1 MIKKEDVFKIG
12 TFAKPHGIKGEIGLV
27 TEYDLTGDSDDPY
40 LVCEIE
46 GILVPFFIES
56 CRTKTSTV
64 VLVKLATLDTEE
76 AVRALA
82 NQDAYYPLDALGGEE
97 EEEGDLDVAWDILAG
112 YSLIDEKH
120 GELGEIT
127 DVDES
132 TINILLQI
140 DHQGEELLIPAVE
153 EWVVSVDHRKKHL
166 KVSIPEGLLEL

>member
-12 TFAKPHGIKGEIGLV
+12 TFTKPHGIKGEIGLV
-27 TEYDLTGDSDDPY
+27 TEYDLIGDSDDPC
-40 LVCEIE
+40 LICEIE
-46 GILVPFFIES
+46 GILVPFFIEC

-82 NQDAYYPLDALGGEE
+82 NQDVYYPLDALGEK
-97 EEEGDLDVAWDILAG
+97 EEEGDLDVGWNILAG

-120 GELGEIT
+120 GELGKIT
-127 DVDES
+127 DIDES

-153 EWVVSVDHRKKHL
+153 EWIVSVDHRKKYL